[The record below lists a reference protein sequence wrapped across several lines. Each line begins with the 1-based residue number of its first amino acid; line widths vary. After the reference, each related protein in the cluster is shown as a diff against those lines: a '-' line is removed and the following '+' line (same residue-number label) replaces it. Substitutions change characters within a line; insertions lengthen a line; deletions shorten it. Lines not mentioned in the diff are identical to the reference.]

1 MNIERGRA
9 RRWAAVAR
17 LAGMAWLAVGLLAAV
32 LALAPAE
39 EPGYQPADAPAG
51 RATVRESGRS
61 AFTQHLPDLTDDQ
74 LATFALGNH
83 VFNTSWVEAPSTV
96 EKFDGLG
103 PYYSRRSC
111 SGCHIRDGRGVPPG
125 SPGDDGTFV
134 YGLARELDETLVP
147 DPKYGEQL
155 SEDALPGVAPE
166 ANVAV
171 HWLEQ
176 PFRFPDGEI
185 ASLRSPAYE
194 VHGLPL
200 GPLAFDT
207 HLRPRLAPALIG
219 VGLLEAVPDSEIL
232 AREDPDDTD
241 GDGVSGRARQIPDGP
256 EGEFEVGRFGWKA
269 DQATI
274 VDQVARAL
282 RLDIGITS
290 DVQPEDD
297 VTPAES
303 LAANRP
309 EGGHPEIDS
318 ATFSALVD
326 YCAMLAVPA
335 RRNAWDPR
343 VIHGAAVF
351 AAAGCGSCHGGSYTT
366 EASDFVALSQQ
377 KIEPGTDLLLHDMG
391 QGLAEAVSDPTV
403 TGAEWRTPPLW
414 GLGLH
419 SRVSGHRYLL
429 HDGRARTLIEAILW
443 HGGEARGSRDRFVRM
458 PSAERQAL
466 LDYLESL

>member
-9 RRWAAVAR
+9 KPWLVVAR
-17 LAGMAWLAVGLLAAV
+17 LVGIAWLAAGLLAAA
-32 LALAPAE
+32 LALAPAQQPSQ
-39 EPGYQPADAPAG
+39 EPAAAPAAG
-51 RATVRESGRS
+51 ATVRENGRS
-61 AFTQHLPDLTDDQ
+61 AFQQHLPDLTDDQ

-83 VFNTSWVEAPSTV
+83 VFNTSWVEAPSSV

-103 PYYSRRSC
+103 PYYSQRSC
-111 SGCHIRDGRGVPPG
+111 SSCHIRDGRGVPPG
-125 SPGDDGTFV
+125 SPGEDGIFV
-134 YGLARELDETLVP
+134 VGLARELDETLVP

-155 SEDALPGVAPE
+155 SDNALPGIAPE
-166 ANVAV
+166 GHLVV
-171 HWLEQ
+171 RWLEQ
-176 PFRFPDGEI
+176 PFKFPDGELVT
-185 ASLRSPAYE
+185 LRSPAYE
-194 VHGLPL
+194 VHDLPL

-207 HLRPRLAPALIG
+207 RLRPRLAPALIG
-219 VGLLEAVPDSEIL
+219 AGLLEAIPDSAIL
-232 AREDPDDTD
+232 AREDPDDRD
-241 GDGVSGRARQIPDGP
+241 GDGISGRARQIPDGP
-256 EGEFEVGRFGWKA
+256 EGQFDVGRFGWKA

-282 RLDIGITS
+282 RLDMGITS

-303 LAANRP
+303 LAAKRP

-326 YCAMLAVPA
+326 YCAMLSVPA
-335 RRNAWDPR
+335 RRNAADAR
-343 VIHGAAVF
+343 VVHGATVF
-351 AAAGCGSCHGGSYTT
+351 AAAGCASCHGGSYTT
-366 EASDFVALSQQ
+366 DSSDFAALSRQR
-377 KIEPGTDLLLHDMG
+377 IEPGTDLLLHDMG

-419 SRVSGHRYLL
+419 SRVGGHRYLL

-443 HGGEARGSRDRFVRM
+443 HGGEARASRDHFVRL
-458 PSAERQAL
+458 PSTDRQAL